1 MLGRG
6 VARTMPSIR
15 VTATCEPVHARAPPI
30 AGERPPSRATTAL
43 THRLRPPDRV
53 RLGFNLHSQKVQI
66 NARQNVNVANRE
78 VQVDAEYRQG
88 GTYTP

>member
-1 MLGRG
+1 
-6 VARTMPSIR
+6 MPSIR